1 MMNRYEG
8 KSIEEI
14 LEEVASKQQVN
25 VSDLIYEIIEE
36 KDGFLGLG
44 KRIVA
49 EVSSYKDIAEFIHG
63 YLSTFFYNI
72 DMPTKVDVEFDGKV
86 YRVNLDAEN
95 NAVIIGR
102 GGQTL
107 QALTTVLRGAVNAK
121 YKRRFIISLDIN
133 NYKAD
138 RYEKLKSQAYKIAK
152 SVQTSKISVKLDPM
166 PSDERRVIHNY
177 LSKMDNIITASEG
190 EGMGRRLVISYK
202 K

>member
-1 MMNRYEG
+1 MNRYEG

-25 VSDLIYEIIEE
+25 VSDLIYKVIEE

-49 EVSSYKDIAEFIHG
+49 EVSSYKDIAEFIHE
-63 YLSTFFYNI
+63 YLSTFFKNI
-72 DMPTKVDVEFDGKV
+72 EINVKVDVEFDGKV
-86 YRVNLDAEN
+86 YRINLDAEN

-107 QALTTVLRGAVNAK
+107 QALTTVLRGAVNSR

-138 RYEKLKSQAYKIAK
+138 RYEKLKSLAYRVAK
-152 SVQTSKISVKLDPM
+152 SVQSSKVAVKLDPM
-166 PSDERRVIHNY
+166 PSDERRIIHNY
-177 LSKMDNIITASEG
+177 LSKMEHIVTISEG
-190 EGMGRRLVISYK
+190 EGPERRLVISYK